1 MELIIGKKFKL
12 DVWETCIKTM
22 RSKEVALFICDKK
35 VSTYIVITG
44 NEKKKLEWNDACK
57 NDCWKSSGLRKSR
70 LSFDL
75 MFF

>member
-12 DVWETCIKTM
+12 DIWETCIKTM

-44 NEKKKLEWNDACK
+44 NEKKNQNGMMHVKMIVGNPVGSENQ
-57 NDCWKSSGLRKSR
+57 G
-70 LSFDL
+70 
-75 MFF
+75 

>member
-12 DVWETCIKTM
+12 DIWETCIKTM

-44 NEKKKLEWNDACK
+44 NEEKIRME
-57 NDCWKSSGLRKSR
+57 
-70 LSFDL
+70 
-75 MFF
+75 